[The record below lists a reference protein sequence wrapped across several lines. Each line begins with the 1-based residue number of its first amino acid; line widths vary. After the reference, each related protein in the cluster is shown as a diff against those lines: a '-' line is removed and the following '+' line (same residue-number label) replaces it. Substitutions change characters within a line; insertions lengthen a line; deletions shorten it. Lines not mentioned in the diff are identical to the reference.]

1 MKIFLAGI
9 MQGSLQSPEM
19 HDQDYR
25 SRLRGTLPT
34 YLPEYEV
41 YDPLEFHAESIG
53 YADQK
58 GRGVFLHHN
67 KMCAEI
73 DLLIASVPE
82 ASMGTAI
89 EMWEAWRHNKLVIS
103 ISPLKHNWAVK
114 YLSHIVFEQESDFFK
129 ALQNGTLRQQLIE
142 LGAPLRPK

>member
-1 MKIFLAGI
+1 MRIFLAGI
-9 MQGSLQSPEM
+9 MQGSLKSAEM

-25 SRLRGTLPT
+25 LRLREAVPKH
-34 YLPEYEV
+34 LPEYEI
-41 YDPLEFHAESIG
+41 YDPLEFHTESIG
-53 YADQK
+53 YEDQK

-67 KMCAEI
+67 KMCAEM

-89 EMWEAWRHNKLVIS
+89 EMWEAWRHDKLVIS

-114 YLSHIVFEQESDFFK
+114 YLSHLLFEQESDFFK

-142 LGAPLRPK
+142 LGAPLKIE